1 MFTSEFC
8 RLSFSGVTDTL
19 VLVFVVDGFPVFE
32 NRYVPDSAG
41 RVTVYDLDLL
51 LESCLSD
58 TPPSV
63 RIFANSYL
71 LGSFR
76 LFGCAASVAE
86 PAQTFVTDFF
96 LTPHTGVRDT
106 AADRF
111 ESLTLFCAAEEAV
124 TARCAY
130 VKDDLS
136 VVEKTVAVESVVG
149 WSALDVSAR
158 RFLDPASGRL
168 VGYTVLCGKRKA
180 SYRVLAY
187 TPKAD
192 PAVIFRNCF
201 NAWETFYFTGKKETS
216 AAYTR
221 SQANI
226 AGKLRNY
233 HIDETVSYRAMTGP
247 LLHGMEIVA
256 LDLARSKEVFLLNA
270 DGSAGDEITVTDCDI
285 KHSNEDDEIPD
296 LTFTYRLADR
306 RNSRIAVTRP
316 PRVFDNT
323 FDETYE

>member
-19 VLVFVVDGFPVFE
+19 VLVIVVNSLPVFE

-41 RVTVYDLDLL
+41 RVTVYDLDRL
-51 LESCLSD
+51 LESCLTDSY
-58 TPPSV
+58 TNIY
-63 RIFANSYL
+63 IFANGTQ
-71 LGSFR
+71 LGR
-76 LFGCAASVAE
+76 VNLFGCAASVAE

-136 VVEKTVAVESVVG
+136 VMEKTVAVESVVG

-158 RFLDPASGRL
+158 KFLDPASGRL

>member
-8 RLSFSGVTDTL
+8 RLSFSGVADRL
-19 VLVFVVDGFPVFE
+19 VLVIAVNGFPVFE

-41 RVTVYDLDLL
+41 KVTVYDLDRL
-51 LESCLSD
+51 LESCLTDSY
-58 TPPSV
+58 V
-63 RIFANSYL
+63 NVYIFANGTQ
-71 LGSFR
+71 LGRVSLFR
-76 LFGCAASVAE
+76 CAASVAE
-86 PAQTFVTDFF
+86 PAQTFVPDFF
-96 LTPHTGVRDT
+96 LTPHTGTRDT

-111 ESLTLFCAAEEAV
+111 ETLTLFSAAEEAV

-136 VVEKTVAVESVVG
+136 VVEKTVAVGSVVG

-168 VGYTVLCGKRKA
+168 VGYRVLCGKRKA

-221 SQANI
+221 SQAHV
-226 AGKLRNY
+226 GGMLRNY

-247 LLHGMEIVA
+247 LLHGMEVVA
-256 LDLARSKEVFLLNA
+256 LDLARAREVFLLNP

-285 KHSNEDDEIPD
+285 KHSNEDDGIPD

-306 RNSRIAVTRP
+306 RNSRVAVTRP
-316 PRVFDNT
+316 LRVFDNT
-323 FDETYE
+323 FDDTYE